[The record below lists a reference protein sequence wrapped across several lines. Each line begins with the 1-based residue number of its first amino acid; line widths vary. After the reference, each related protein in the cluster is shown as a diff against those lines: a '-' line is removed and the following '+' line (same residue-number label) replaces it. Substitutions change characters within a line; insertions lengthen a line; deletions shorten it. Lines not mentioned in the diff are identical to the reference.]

1 VADTGAPRNL
11 YDDAAFFAGYSRLAR
26 FGDGWSAAFEH
37 TAFMSLLP
45 SPAGSRVL
53 DLGCGAGQLVAHLA
67 TEGARLAVGVDL
79 SRRMLALARERAG
92 GMPVSF
98 VRAAMEGVAFA
109 PASFDLVVSSLAVHY
124 VPDWEGL
131 CARIA
136 AWLAP
141 GGVFA
146 GEGLVLALAVAAEAA
161 KDDDEAGPLDARHP
175 ELGAGPLHELESA
188 HGYILGHLRRH
199 PFHDSYCRLALRIA
213 ESAPACLVRS
223 QVAKVSWG
231 RLLADY
237 WPTTGRLLA
246 AGPSRPAGRA
256 GCTC

>member
-1 VADTGAPRNL
+1 MADTGAPRNL

-98 VRAAMEGVAFA
+98 VRAAIEGVAFA

-124 VPDWEGL
+124 VADWEGL
-131 CARIA
+131 CARVA
-136 AWLAP
+136 ARREP
-141 GGVFA
+141 GGVFVYSTEHPVYLSRATAEGWLPAAA
-146 GEGLVLALAVAAEAA
+146 GIPNAWALSRYGEEGERTERWIVDGVRKYHRMVSTQLNALI
-161 KDDDEAGPLDARHP
+161 
-175 ELGAGPLHELESA
+175 GAGFVVERVLEPMPDA
-188 HGYILGHLRRH
+188 AMLARRPDWAVESNR
-199 PFHDSYCRLALRIA
+199 PFAL
-213 ESAPACLVRS
+213 LVR
-223 QVAKVSWG
+223 A
-231 RLLADY
+231 RL
-237 WPTTGRLLA
+237 PR
-246 AGPSRPAGRA
+246 
-256 GCTC
+256 